1 MNMKRLV
8 IALLCLCLSLAPAF
22 ASRPVQLSRECGAF
36 SGIDA
41 GGQFELTI
49 VKGSQGRVLITIED
63 VYEPYL
69 ICQVK
74 GSVLKLSIDE
84 RKVPSDVK
92 RQFRGRAT
100 PDPVFSAVVYV
111 GSALQS
117 VTLSDKAVLTSA
129 ENEVFDPSRCSF
141 SLSDNSS
148 IKDLSINSESLRISL
163 QNKASAKFEAECG
176 DFSAEQ
182 SNSSNL
188 DANVKSKTAA
198 FKLASMAKTR
208 ARVATG
214 SLDVTSK
221 GNSSLSLE
229 GSAEKVTFDLAG
241 TSEVDALSLDVPDA
255 EVRMSSLCKL
265 VEAASKTL
273 KLNLAGGANL
283 SFAGSPEIIIESVR
297 SSTVTPYGREK
308 R

>member
-1 MNMKRLV
+1 MNMKRFV
-8 IALLCLCLSLAPAF
+8 IALLCLGLPLAPAF
-22 ASRPVQLSRECGAF
+22 ASGPVQLSRECGAF

-49 VKGSQGRVLITIED
+49 VKGTQGRVLITIED

-92 RQFRGRAT
+92 RMFRGRAT

-117 VTLSDKAVLTSA
+117 VTLSDKAVLASA

-148 IKDLSINSESLRISL
+148 VKDLTISSESLRIIM
-163 QNKASAKFEAECG
+163 QNKAVAKLDASCG
-176 DFSAEQ
+176 DFSVEQ

-188 DANVKSKTAA
+188 DVKVNSRQAS
-198 FKLASMAKTR
+198 FKLSSMAKAMANVT
-208 ARVATG
+208 TG
-214 SLDVTSK
+214 SLEVNTR
-221 GNSSLSLE
+221 GNSSLNLD
-229 GSAEKVTFDLAG
+229 GKAEKVAFELSG

-273 KLNLAGGANL
+273 KINIGGGASL
-283 SFAGSPEIIIESVR
+283 SFAGNPEITVENIR